1 MYVVSVGAN
10 HVEPPSGK
18 LLTAVKIVYCLNS
31 ISHLGGIAVVTI
43 AKANALADIEGNEV
57 YVCVS
62 DYEQNA
68 WSAKLS
74 AKVHLIDLDIDYYAD
89 DWKSRWHVW
98 KGIVVKR
105 CAHRKKLEGVLLDIR
120 PDIAVSVG
128 QCEKYMLPRFKGN
141 WVNVRELHY
150 SSDYRQYAAKG
161 LVGKMFSKV
170 CDLYDFGW
178 KMKAYDHIVLLT
190 EEDRERN
197 WRNAG
202 NVSVIANPLTFT
214 DAVRSST
221 TNKKIISAGR
231 LEQQKNYASLIRA
244 FGRTAE
250 KHPDWTLEIYGDGS
264 QKRELHRMIEE
275 MNLQEK
281 VLLRK
286 PVPAIAEKMSEAACF
301 VLSSLFE
308 GFGLVII
315 EAMACGLPVVSYD
328 CPCGPKDIIS
338 DGVDGFLVPAGD
350 ERELADKMNDLI
362 EHPEKRRDM
371 GRAALDKAENYKIE
385 KIIPMWTALFE
396 KLVKEKHPAC

>member
-1 MYVVSVGAN
+1 M
-10 HVEPPSGK
+10 
-18 LLTAVKIVYCLNS
+18 KIVYCLNS
-31 ISHLGGIAVVTI
+31 ISHLGGIAAVTV
-43 AKANALADIEGNEV
+43 AKANALADIKGNEV
-57 YVCVS
+57 FVCVS
-62 DYEQNA
+62 DHEHNERSSQ
-68 WSAKLS
+68 LS
-74 AKVHLIDLDIDYYAD
+74 DKVNLIDLDVNYYAD
-89 DWKSRWHVW
+89 DWKSWWHIW

-105 CAHRKKLEGVLLDIR
+105 RAHRKKLEGVFREIS

-202 NVSVIANPLTFT
+202 KVSVISNPLTFT

-221 TNKKIISAGR
+221 ANKKIISVGR

-250 KHPDWTLEIYGDGS
+250 KHPDWTFEIYGDGS
-264 QKRELHRMIEE
+264 QRCMLQRLIDG
-275 MNLQEK
+275 MNLSERFF
-281 VLLRK
+281 LRK
-286 PVPAIAEKMSEAACF
+286 PVLSIADKMSGAAFF
-301 VLSSLFE
+301 VLSSLYE
-308 GFGLVII
+308 GLPLVLL

-350 ERELADKMNDLI
+350 ERRLADQMNDLI

-396 KLVKEKHPAC
+396 RLVKEKHPAC